1 MNTGME
7 TPTRAPPMNS
17 RSMRLLSR
25 RKRCW
30 FLQMAEMMP
39 AMIPTTQAKRAAK
52 MDSRTVLGKALM
64 MSAETGRLSL

>member
-1 MNTGME
+1 MNTGMD

-39 AMIPTTQAKRAAK
+39 ATMPTTQAKRAAK
-52 MDSRTVLGKALM
+52 MASFTVLGKALM
-64 MSAETGRLSL
+64 IRAVTGRLSL